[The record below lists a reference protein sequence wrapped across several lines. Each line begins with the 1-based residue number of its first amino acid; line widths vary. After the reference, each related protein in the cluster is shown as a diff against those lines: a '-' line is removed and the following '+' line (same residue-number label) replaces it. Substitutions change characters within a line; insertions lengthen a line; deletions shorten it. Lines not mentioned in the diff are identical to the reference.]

1 MAENKGRATT
11 ISTAEFT
18 ETPRL
23 MLEQATGDVHIEGW
37 DRPEIEITT
46 PDGKDYFDVEQA
58 GSQIVIRARR
68 GRERHRFDDQFPHG
82 RHGRHAPHVEA
93 PKIKIDAPGVRL
105 DLESLGE
112 DIGRQAERI
121 AERVERSV
129 ERSMRRLGRHMD
141 FDFEVGRWAGGQDF
155 DIKVPHNCDLTLRTS
170 TGDIRIEE
178 VNGILYVQTASGD
191 LNVVSIE
198 GTALVKSASGDI
210 NINGVRGKLGLR
222 TASGDVNIHSA
233 DLQELSAQSISGDIM
248 LDLAHV
254 PDSGFELKTVS
265 GDVTARIPRDARL
278 TINVS
283 TFSGDIDCGL
293 PHQMER
299 QGRGRDRILRI
310 NGGGVAATFTS
321 VSGDISIDPG
331 RRSEGASNGGG
342 APTMNMSEAQ
352 QPEAEDAA
360 DDIMEPEGVV
370 ARRQAELDILQ
381 ALERGEISAQ
391 EAMNRL
397 SELSRD

>member
-11 ISTAEFT
+11 ISTAELT

-23 MLEQATGDVHIEGW
+23 MLEQATGDVHIHGW
-37 DRPEIEITT
+37 DRPEIEIST

-68 GRERHRFDDQFPHG
+68 GRGRYEFDEPFPHG
-82 RHGRHAPHVEA
+82 RHERHGPNVEL

-112 DIGRQAERI
+112 DIGRHAERI
-121 AERVERSV
+121 AARVERNV

-141 FDFEVGRWAGGQDF
+141 FDIEAGRWAGGHDF

-170 TGDIRIEE
+170 TGDIRIED

-191 LNVVSIE
+191 LHVGRIE

-210 NINGVRGKLGLR
+210 NVEGVRGKLGLR
-222 TASGDVNIHSA
+222 TASGDVNIRHA
-233 DLQELSAQSISGDIM
+233 DLQELSAQSVSGDLT
-248 LDLAHV
+248 LDLERV
-254 PDSGFELKTVS
+254 PDNGFEMKTVS
-265 GDVTARIPRDARL
+265 GDVNARIPRDARL
-278 TINVS
+278 TINVT

-310 NGGGVAATFTS
+310 NGGGMAATFSS

-331 RRSEGASNGGG
+331 RRSEAAPNGGG
-342 APTMNMSEAQ
+342 APTMNMSDAPQ
-352 QPEAEDAA
+352 SEAEGAA

-370 ARRQAELDILQ
+370 ARRQAELEILQ

-391 EAMNRL
+391 EAMSRL
-397 SELSRD
+397 GELSRD